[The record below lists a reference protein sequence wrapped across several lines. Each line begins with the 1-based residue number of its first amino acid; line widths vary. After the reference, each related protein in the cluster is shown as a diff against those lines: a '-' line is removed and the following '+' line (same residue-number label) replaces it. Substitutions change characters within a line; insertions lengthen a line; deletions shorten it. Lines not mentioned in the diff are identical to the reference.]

1 MWRHSSSQPIEIDG
15 YMVQASIPA
24 SLPHDLRR
32 LVSARITAA
41 ADDAHSALKQL
52 DLAASLM
59 DGWYRGALVRK
70 ESLAALRMAA
80 IRGTLK
86 DLYCYEAQLP
96 VHDIE
101 RLCEVVNYHRAFDY
115 SLREA
120 VKTHG
125 VLELALLRGMHWRLL
140 QTSSRRRGAS
150 KWRGSCVWVGGS
162 HPGNAH
168 YIPPPPDV
176 LPRALEELQKWIA
189 RDRGSSPLV
198 RIAIAHAQWMLL
210 YPFPDGNLRM
220 GLLLV
225 MLLLRQLGLLQP
237 PVLCLNT
244 ILQQRFDE
252 YRERLITIN
261 SDGNW
266 NDWLE
271 FFLGIIAEAAVL
283 TVDIMWRLASLM
295 RTRRDRLLRHKKT
308 IMAAMRLEQLLPYCP
323 IVTVAGVATMIGT
336 TKPTAN
342 DAIETLCDLKILTE
356 TTGRRRGRVFAD
368 LDYLQALEAKPV
380 Q

>member
-1 MWRHSSSQPIEIDG
+1 MLRRSSSRPIEIDG

-24 SLPHDLRR
+24 SLPHDLRP
-32 LVSARITAA
+32 LVSARIAAA
-41 ADDAHSALKQL
+41 ADDAHSTLKQL

-59 DGWYRGALVRK
+59 DGWYPGALVRK

-101 RLCEVVNYHRAFDY
+101 RLCEVVNYRRAFDY
-115 SLREA
+115 SLRNA

-125 VLELALLRGMHWRLL
+125 VLELA
-140 QTSSRRRGAS
+140 SSGACTGDYYKRVPVAGERAS
-150 KWRGSCVWVGGS
+150 GDAYAYGSAVHTREMRS
-162 HPGNAH
+162 
-168 YIPPPPDV
+168 YIPPPPDA
-176 LPRALEELQKWIA
+176 LPRALEELQEWIA
-189 RDRGSSPLV
+189 RDRGGSPLV

-244 ILQQRFDE
+244 ILQQRFEE
-252 YRERLITIN
+252 YRERLITIK

-283 TVDIMWRLASLM
+283 AVDIMWHLASLM

-308 IMAAMRLEQLLPYCP
+308 IMAAMRLEQLLPYRP
-323 IVTVAGVATMIGT
+323 IVTVAGVARMLVT

-356 TTGRRRGRVFAD
+356 TTGRRRNRVFAD
-368 LDYLQALEAKPV
+368 LDYLQALEAKQV